1 MNTNQEICDVC
12 LIKTWRNAGMVLDA
26 VQMYR
31 SITKADI
38 HDHEL
43 LRKPKI
49 GYPYKTG
56 IRVFVASFLPKISE
70 RLWDQK
76 PEKDIDLFRALKNS
90 KYTTQEKAVRMKQE
104 FANLYEQT
112 KRNTSRINAE
122 SHFYDNRNRAT
133 DWNVTKGKTKTKAAR

>member
-1 MNTNQEICDVC
+1 MNTNQEIWDVC

-26 VQMYR
+26 VQMYK
-31 SITKADI
+31 SITQADI

-56 IRVFVASFLPKISE
+56 IRVFVASFLPKISQ

-90 KYTTQEKAVRMKQE
+90 KYTTQEKAVGMDKEFKRLDKQIR
-104 FANLYEQT
+104 
-112 KRNTSRINAE
+112 KNTNQIKIE
-122 SHFYDNRNRAT
+122 SHFYNNRNNKT
-133 DWNVTKGKTKTKAAR
+133 DWNVTKGRAKTKAAR